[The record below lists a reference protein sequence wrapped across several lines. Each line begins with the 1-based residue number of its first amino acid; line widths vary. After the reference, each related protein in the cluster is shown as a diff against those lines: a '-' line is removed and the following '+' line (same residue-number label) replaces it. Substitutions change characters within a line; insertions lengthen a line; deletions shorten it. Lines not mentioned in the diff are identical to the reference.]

1 MACSLGESVCHGFWR
16 VNFALGSRVAE
27 VSTLVS
33 QFVRQHRNLKMLLRI
48 FTFVIAVFL
57 SSSVLSE
64 RLTIPELKPVDVY
77 QNLTKLGFSKNGP
90 KKSSSA
96 IPEAFAFYSWELS
109 MKNGAGSYDVE
120 IFSDSGSDV
129 YKIDATLIQSRA
141 LKPNKASPEML
152 EFLSYLRTLP
162 YGGANIQTA
171 KSWLEK
177 NININKATTYI
188 GGVSFTVYSQSGA
201 VRMLTIGKKQS

>member
-1 MACSLGESVCHGFWR
+1 MALR
-16 VNFALGSRVAE
+16 V
-27 VSTLVS
+27 
-33 QFVRQHRNLKMLLRI
+33 

-57 SSSVLSE
+57 SGSALAE

-77 QNLTKLGFSKNGP
+77 QNLTKLGFSKIGP
-90 KKSSSA
+90 KKSSSS
-96 IPEAFAFYSWELS
+96 IPDAFAFYSWELS
-109 MKNGAGSYDVE
+109 MKDGVGSYNVE

-129 YKIDATLIQSRA
+129 YKIDATLMQSRA

-152 EFLSYLRTLP
+152 DFLSYLCTLP

-177 NININKATTYI
+177 NINIDKATTDI
-188 GGVSFTVYSQSGA
+188 GGVSFTVYSPSGA
-201 VRMLTIGKKQS
+201 VRMLTIEKKQP